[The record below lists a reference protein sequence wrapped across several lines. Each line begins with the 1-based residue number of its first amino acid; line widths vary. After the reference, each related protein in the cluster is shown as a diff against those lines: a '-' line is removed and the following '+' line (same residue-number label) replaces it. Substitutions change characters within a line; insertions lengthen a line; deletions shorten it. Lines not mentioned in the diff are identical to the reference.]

1 MRPRLTQS
9 SRPALRASILKT
21 ICFAAAMAGLSG
33 CAVFD
38 RLPTINQTTST
49 TGAGVT
55 AAGPIPR
62 GGGYEMV
69 GRPYEVAGRT
79 YVPQEDP
86 NYSRTGVASWYGAD
100 FHGELTAN
108 GELYDMTALTA
119 AHPTLPLPSYVRV
132 TNLDNGSSL
141 VVRVNDRGPFVA
153 GRLID
158 LSAQAANMLGFM
170 EEGTAHVQVDY
181 IGRAALEGDDTRML
195 MATYLP
201 PGGTAE
207 TMIAYNATTHEVAV
221 EAAGPIR
228 RAFNPFLNGAAE
240 AIFRPTAVPRGEDP
254 LAALMANPAA
264 YAPAEALSPA
274 QRALQDMANAGL
286 RTNATAATETL
297 LQIGVFSD
305 RTNADRIADLL
316 GAFGLATIT
325 ELEGPGQP
333 MWSVRLSVLPQ
344 NVEAAVIA
352 AIDAGATGAHP
363 L

>member
-1 MRPRLTQS
+1 MRPRLS
-9 SRPALRASILKT
+9 YIPSPALRASVLKT
-21 ICFAAAMAGLSG
+21 ILFAAALSGLAG

-38 RLPTINQTTST
+38 RVPTINDTTST
-49 TGAGVT
+49 TGAGIT
-55 AAGPIPR
+55 APGPIPR

-69 GRPYEVAGRT
+69 GRPYVVAGRT

-86 NYSRTGVASWYGAD
+86 NYSRAGLASWYGAD
-100 FHGELTAN
+100 FHGQLTAN

-132 TNLDNGSSL
+132 TNLDNGSSV
-141 VVRVNDRGPFVA
+141 VVRVNDRGPFVS
-153 GRLID
+153 GRIID
-158 LSAQAANMLGFM
+158 MSAQAANMLGFLDR
-170 EEGTAHVQVDY
+170 GTANVQVDY

-201 PGGTAE
+201 PGGAGN
-207 TMIAYNATTHEVAV
+207 TMIAYNAATQEVAV
-221 EAAGPIR
+221 ETAGPIR

-240 AIFRPTAVPRGEDP
+240 AVFRPTAVPAGHDP
-254 LAALMANPAA
+254 IATLVGNPAA
-264 YAPAEALSPA
+264 YAPTENLSPA

-286 RTNATAATETL
+286 RTSANAASETL

-305 RTNADRIADLL
+305 RNNANRVADLL

-325 ELEGPGQP
+325 ELRGPGQP

-344 NVEAAVIA
+344 NVEAAVVA
-352 AIDAGATGAHP
+352 AIDAGAVGAHP